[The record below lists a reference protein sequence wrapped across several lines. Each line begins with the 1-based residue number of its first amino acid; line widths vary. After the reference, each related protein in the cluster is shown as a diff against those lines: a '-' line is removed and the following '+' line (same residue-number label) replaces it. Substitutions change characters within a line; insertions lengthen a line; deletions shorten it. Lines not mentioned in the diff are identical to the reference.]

1 MLAIERKNEI
11 LDKLRTEQRVLVSDL
26 AEYYNVTEETIRR
39 DLDKLEKEG
48 YATKTYGGAI
58 LGNSTKTDLS
68 YTIRNK
74 TNVEAKNVIASLASR
89 LIEDGDHLM
98 LDDSSTSLYLAK
110 KLKDKKN
117 LTVITNSVELVV
129 ELGSIDGWTILLTGG
144 RLKPDS
150 LALVGY
156 QKQQMLRHYL
166 VDKVFMSCK
175 GIDFDAGVTDSS
187 EFHSQTKQSML
198 RAAKQRILALDG
210 TKFDKISFVEI
221 APLQA
226 MDIVVTNICPPDRW
240 MQFFEQAGV
249 RVLYPTEKSV
259 E

>member
-11 LDKLRTEQRVLVSDL
+11 LDKLRAEQRVLVSDL
-26 AEYYNVTEETIRR
+26 AEHYHVTEETIRR

-74 TNVEAKNVIASLASR
+74 TNVEAKNQIAMLAST
-89 LIEDGDHLM
+89 LVEDGDHLM

-110 KLKDKKN
+110 RLKEKKN

-129 ELGSIDGWTILLTGG
+129 ELNGIDGWTIILTGG
-144 RLKPDS
+144 KLKPES
-150 LALVGY
+150 LALVGD
-156 QKQQMLRHYL
+156 QTQQMLRQYH
-166 VDKVFMSCK
+166 VDTVFMSCK
-175 GIDFDAGVTDSS
+175 GIDLQAGVTDSS

-198 RAAKQRILALDG
+198 RCAKKKILILDSS
-210 TKFDKISFVEI
+210 KFDKISFIDI
-221 APLQA
+221 APLDTY
-226 MDIVVTNICPPDRW
+226 DIVVTNCAPSRAW
-240 MQFFEQAGV
+240 LSFFAEHGV
-249 RVLYPTEKSV
+249 ECRYPGAKG
-259 E
+259 

>member
-1 MLAIERKNEI
+1 MWNLHNIGKLRGSDMLAIERKNEI
-11 LDKLRTEQRVLVSDL
+11 LDKLRAEQRVLVSDL

-74 TNVEAKNVIASLASR
+74 TNVDAKNQIAALASR

-110 KLKDKKN
+110 KLKEKKN

-129 ELGSIDGWTILLTGG
+129 ELNGIDGWTIILTGG
-144 RLKPDS
+144 WRSTSPAS
-150 LALVGY
+150 
-156 QKQQMLRHYL
+156 
-166 VDKVFMSCK
+166 S
-175 GIDFDAGVTDSS
+175 VTATPCWS
-187 EFHSQTKQSML
+187 
-198 RAAKQRILALDG
+198 RILSRWSATRRSRCCG
-210 TKFDKISFVEI
+210 ATTST
-221 APLQA
+221 PPS
-226 MDIVVTNICPPDRW
+226 CPARASTSRP
-240 MQFFEQAGV
+240 G
-249 RVLYPTEKSV
+249 
-259 E
+259 